1 MNNGEMQNN
10 MMLGDKKP
18 KKINTIIIGV
28 ITSIF
33 IIALGIGVFIY
44 FNTNSKLILSKSI
57 TKLYDN
63 FLNSNNTNNIVSKI
77 LQNNNVEVDSNVD
90 IKIKDSTD
98 SLSGIEN
105 INFDYKYIEDKENEK
120 GSLFIDS
127 KINNEDFICLESLMK
142 DNKVYYKIKDIMDT
156 YYYSNYEFISMLND
170 NNSTEDMKYVL
181 DIVKNSIVKSIDDN
195 DLEKSDTQIK
205 IDNKDTN
212 VKKVSLKITTDLVK
226 KIINNSIDNIK
237 NDNKA
242 MDILSKVLEKDK
254 GEVTTYLDL
263 IVSTSSQID
272 NSDLKDEVIV
282 YNMYVKGLNTTVK
295 HELVIENFK
304 MQYYDYEDVH
314 EISMSSEG
322 IKILS
327 LKFEGN
333 ESGKISG
340 SMLLSIAVN
349 GEYSKDG
356 IKLNLKSI
364 DNSTE
369 IDLDIKNNS
378 EDTNNDEEYNFDT
391 NIKMS
396 IKEQQEEIINVEV
409 TTKGTLRS
417 GKKVEDID
425 VSDSKNIDEVSE
437 EELNELQEKIQ
448 NIPIIKSIM
457 EKANS
462 IMENNALDENLD
474 YNYETYSF

>member
-1 MNNGEMQNN
+1 MNNGKMQND

-33 IIALGIGVFIY
+33 IIALGIGVFMY

-63 FLNSNNTNNIVSKI
+63 FLNSNNTNNVVSKI

-127 KINNEDFICLESLMK
+127 KINNEDFIYLESLMK

-170 NNSTEDMKYVL
+170 NSTEDMKYVL
-181 DIVKNSIVKSIDDN
+181 DIVKNSIIKSIDDK

-205 IDNKDTN
+205 IDNKDTK

-242 MDILSKVLEKDK
+242 MDILSKVLEKYK
-254 GEVTTYLDL
+254 GEVTTYLDS

-295 HELVIENFK
+295 HEFVIENFK

-378 EDTNNDEEYNFDT
+378 KDTNNDEEYNFDT
-391 NIKMS
+391 TVKMS

-409 TTKGTLRS
+409 TNKGTLRS

-457 EKANS
+457 EKANT
-462 IMENNALDENLD
+462 IMENNALDDNFD